1 MAGRHNIIIMERRN
15 LKNSILKLAEVLKL
29 GKNIV
34 IFPEGTRSRDGG
46 MNDFKK
52 TFAILSKELGVPVL
66 PVCIKGAYDALPRG
80 THFYK
85 PKKIT
90 LEYLPL
96 MTPSEN
102 EDYELFA
109 ERVKATIEERVG

>member
-1 MAGRHNIIIMERRN
+1 M
-15 LKNSILKLAEVLKL
+15 
-29 GKNIV
+29 IV
-34 IFPEGTRSRDGG
+34 PEGTRSRNGG
-46 MNDFKK
+46 MTGFKK

-85 PKKIT
+85 PAKIT
-90 LEYLPL
+90 VEYLPL
-96 MTPSEN
+96 MTPEAN
-102 EDYELFA
+102 EDYAQFA